1 MKSMEIA
8 IICVPYQNDVAR
20 WGMARGP
27 QALLDAG
34 LIDALHATGHTTL
47 EPVWIELP
55 RSERTRD
62 TVTNL
67 GNLARRTAAEV
78 ALALRR
84 PDETFVVVLE
94 GNCTHALGPLGGL
107 AQVKG
112 TPGLAWFDA
121 HGDMHTMQTT
131 TTGLLG
137 GMPYAVALGW
147 EFPDWR
153 EAAGLDRPV
162 RPHAAALIG
171 TSDLDPEEI
180 AALASHPILHIDA
193 FALMEAGA
201 GERVAHAI
209 KPRAEEAA
217 SWYVHIDL
225 DVAGPQVVP
234 GAMTPAPYWPPR
246 QQLIDAAA
254 AVTRS
259 VPVAVVSLAAYNPEQ
274 DQQRLGAAFGIDML
288 MAVIANKE

>member
-1 MKSMEIA
+1 MEIA

-27 QALLDAG
+27 QAFLDAG
-34 LIDALHATGHTTL
+34 LIDALRATGHHTL

-112 TPGLAWFDA
+112 APGIVWFDA
-121 HGDMHTMQTT
+121 HADMHTMQTT

-153 EAAGLDRPV
+153 EAAGLDYPV
-162 RPHAAALIG
+162 RPQAAALIG
-171 TSDLDPEEI
+171 TSDLDPEEV
-180 AALASHPILHIDA
+180 AALVRHPILHLDA
-193 FALMEAGA
+193 FALTEPGA

-209 KPRAEEAA
+209 RPRAREAA
-217 SWYVHIDL
+217 NWYVHIDL

-234 GAMTPAPYWPPR
+234 GAMTPAPHWPPR
-246 QQLIDAAA
+246 HQLIDAAA

-288 MAVIANKE
+288 VAVIENKK

>member
-1 MKSMEIA
+1 MEIA

-34 LIDALHATGHTTL
+34 LIDALRATGHHTL
-47 EPVWIELP
+47 EPIWIELP

-121 HGDMHTMQTT
+121 HADMHTMQTT

-153 EAAGLDRPV
+153 EAASLDHPV
-162 RPHAAALIG
+162 RPQAAALIG
-171 TSDLDPEEI
+171 TSDLDPEEV

-209 KPRAEEAA
+209 RPRAKEAA
-217 SWYVHIDL
+217 GWYVHIDL

-246 QQLIDAAA
+246 HQLIDAAA

-288 MAVIANKE
+288 VAIIANKE